1 MKSDSL
7 KIGTQ
12 NAPHRALYHALG
24 LTEEEIERPL
34 VGIVSSYNEIVPG
47 HMNIDKIVDAVKIG
61 VAMAGGTPI
70 VFPAIAV
77 CDGIAMGH
85 TGMKYS
91 LVTRDLIADSTE
103 AMALAHGFDALVMV
117 PNCDKNVPGLLM
129 AAARLNVPTVFVS
142 GGPMLAGHVDGA
154 KTSFSSI
161 SEAVGEFNA
170 GKITE
175 EKLREYAHLIV
186 SVGLNLQKG
195 QTLILSS
202 PVECAPFARL
212 CVSAAYDLGAGEV
225 VLNWTDDCITRE
237 RFLRAQDAAFE
248 MPRPWR
254 RAFFTDYANEGAA
267 YLRID
272 AEDPE
277 TLLGVSPARLVA
289 AQRTSSAERETF
301 DRLQMANGF
310 PWCVAGAP
318 IAAWARKVFPDRS
331 EGDAVAA
338 LWDAILKTVRVTG
351 DGNAEAR
358 WREHI
363 ALLTARKEKL
373 NALRFKS
380 LHYTNSL
387 GTDLTIAL
395 PDDHLWAAGN
405 SETPAGV
412 GFVANLPTEEIF
424 TAPLKTGVNGTV
436 CAALPLVNNGSIIED
451 IRFTVREGRI
461 VEAKASRGE
470 DVLNAAIAVDD
481 GARYFGEVALV
492 PYDSPISN
500 QKILFYNTL
509 FDENAACHLAFGE
522 AYPECVEGGEAMSK
536 EELKAAGLNDSNTH
550 VDFMVGTADLSIIG
564 TTKDGREI
572 PVFVN
577 GNFAL

>member
-1 MKSDSL
+1 M
-7 KIGTQ
+7 
-12 NAPHRALYHALG
+12 
-24 LTEEEIERPL
+24 
-34 VGIVSSYNEIVPG
+34 
-47 HMNIDKIVDAVKIG
+47 
-61 VAMAGGTPI
+61 
-70 VFPAIAV
+70 
-77 CDGIAMGH
+77 
-85 TGMKYS
+85 
-91 LVTRDLIADSTE
+91 
-103 AMALAHGFDALVMV
+103 
-117 PNCDKNVPGLLM
+117 
-129 AAARLNVPTVFVS
+129 
-142 GGPMLAGHVDGA
+142 
-154 KTSFSSI
+154 
-161 SEAVGEFNA
+161 
-170 GKITE
+170 E

-225 VLNWTDDCITRE
+225 VLNWTDDYITRE

-248 MPRPWR
+248 TPRPWR

-331 EGDAVAA
+331 EGDAVVA

-387 GTDLTIAL
+387 GTDLTIEL
-395 PDDHLWAAGN
+395 PETHLWSTGG
-405 SETPAGV
+405 SVSTTGQR
-412 GFVANLPTEEIF
+412 FIANMPTEEIF

-436 CAALPLVNNGSIIED
+436 CASMPLVDNGNIID
-451 IRFTVREGRI
+451 GIRFTVRDGRI
-461 VEAKASRGE
+461 VDCRADRGE
-470 DVLNAAIAVDD
+470 EFLRAAISVDE
-481 GARYFGEVALV
+481 GASYFGEVALV

-500 QKILFYNTL
+500 QSLLFYNTL
-509 FDENAACHLAFGE
+509 FDENASCHLAFGE
-522 AYPECVEGGEAMSK
+522 AYPECIEGGAQMERAQLQEK
-536 EELKAAGLNDSNTH
+536 GLNYSITH
-550 VDFMVGTADLSIIG
+550 VDFMVGTADLSIVG
-564 TTKDGREI
+564 TLYDGREV

-577 GNFAL
+577 GNFVI

>member
-1 MKSDSL
+1 MPRRQRL
-7 KIGTQ
+7 
-12 NAPHRALYHALG
+12 NPLG
-24 LTEEEIERPL
+24 QTEER
-34 VGIVSSYNEIVPG
+34 
-47 HMNIDKIVDAVKIG
+47 A
-61 VAMAGGTPI
+61 
-70 VFPAIAV
+70 
-77 CDGIAMGH
+77 
-85 TGMKYS
+85 
-91 LVTRDLIADSTE
+91 
-103 AMALAHGFDALVMV
+103 
-117 PNCDKNVPGLLM
+117 
-129 AAARLNVPTVFVS
+129 
-142 GGPMLAGHVDGA
+142 
-154 KTSFSSI
+154 
-161 SEAVGEFNA
+161 
-170 GKITE
+170 
-175 EKLREYAHLIV
+175 
-186 SVGLNLQKG
+186 Q
-195 QTLILSS
+195 
-202 PVECAPFARL
+202 FAR
-212 CVSAAYDLGAGEV
+212 AHIAHP
-225 VLNWTDDCITRE
+225 VLTARHSEIRYPALFRQHFVDS
-237 RFLRAQDAAFE
+237 
-248 MPRPWR
+248 
-254 RAFFTDYANEGAA
+254 FFKRSLSD
-267 YLRID
+267 
-272 AEDPE
+272 E
-277 TLLGVSPARLVA
+277 TVH
-289 AQRTSSAERETF
+289 Q
-301 DRLQMANGF
+301 
-310 PWCVAGAP
+310 
-318 IAAWARKVFPDRS
+318 
-331 EGDAVAA
+331 
-338 LWDAILKTVRVTG
+338 
-351 DGNAEAR
+351 
-358 WREHI
+358 HI

-387 GTDLTIAL
+387 GTDLTIEL

-424 TAPLKTGVNGTV
+424 TAPLKMGANGTV

-536 EELKAAGLNDSNTH
+536 EELKAAGLNSSNTH
-550 VDFMVGTADLSIIG
+550 VDFMIGTSDLSIIG

>member
-1 MKSDSL
+1 MASID
-7 KIGTQ
+7 TM
-12 NAPHRALYHALG
+12 LG
-24 LTEEEIERPL
+24 LIGKLESPYITVHQER
-34 VGIVSSYNEIVPG
+34 
-47 HMNIDKIVDAVKIG
+47 
-61 VAMAGGTPI
+61 
-70 VFPAIAV
+70 
-77 CDGIAMGH
+77 C
-85 TGMKYS
+85 
-91 LVTRDLIADSTE
+91 
-103 AMALAHGFDALVMV
+103 ALVRNRHADCLRCAESCASGCISYDGEV
-117 PNCDKNVPGLLM
+117 LTVSPEKCIGCGTCATVCPTCALEAHHPSDAALT
-129 AAARLNVPTVFVS
+129 AAARAS
-142 GGPMLAGHVDGA
+142 LA
-154 KTSFSSI
+154 
-161 SEAVGEFNA
+161 
-170 GKITE
+170 
-175 EKLREYAHLIV
+175 
-186 SVGLNLQKG
+186 
-195 QTLILSS
+195 
-202 PVECAPFARL
+202 
-212 CVSAAYDLGAGEV
+212 
-225 VLNWTDDCITRE
+225 
-237 RFLRAQDAAFE
+237 
-248 MPRPWR
+248 
-254 RAFFTDYANEGAA
+254 ANEGAA

-387 GTDLTIAL
+387 GTDLTIEL

-424 TAPLKTGVNGTV
+424 TAPLKMGANGTV

-492 PYDSPISN
+492 PYDSPIRSSGL
-500 QKILFYNTL
+500 LFYNTL
-509 FDENAACHLAFGE
+509 YDENASCHLAFGE
-522 AYPECVEGGEAMSK
+522 AYPECIAGGERMTR
-536 EELKAAGLNDSNTH
+536 EELDAHGLNHSLTH
-550 VDFMVGTADLSIIG
+550 VDFMVGTADLSITG
-564 TTKDGREI
+564 TTHDGREL
-572 PVFVN
+572 PVFRS

>member
-1 MKSDSL
+1 M
-7 KIGTQ
+7 
-12 NAPHRALYHALG
+12 
-24 LTEEEIERPL
+24 
-34 VGIVSSYNEIVPG
+34 
-47 HMNIDKIVDAVKIG
+47 
-61 VAMAGGTPI
+61 
-70 VFPAIAV
+70 
-77 CDGIAMGH
+77 
-85 TGMKYS
+85 
-91 LVTRDLIADSTE
+91 
-103 AMALAHGFDALVMV
+103 
-117 PNCDKNVPGLLM
+117 
-129 AAARLNVPTVFVS
+129 
-142 GGPMLAGHVDGA
+142 
-154 KTSFSSI
+154 
-161 SEAVGEFNA
+161 
-170 GKITE
+170 E

-225 VLNWTDDCITRE
+225 VLNWTDDYITRE

-248 MPRPWR
+248 TPRPWR

-277 TLLGVSPARLVA
+277 TLLGVSPVRLVA

-387 GTDLTIAL
+387 GTDLTIEL

-424 TAPLKTGVNGTV
+424 TAPLKMGANGTV

-492 PYDSPISN
+492 PYDSPIRSSGL
-500 QKILFYNTL
+500 LFYNTL
-509 FDENAACHLAFGE
+509 YDENASCHLAFGE
-522 AYPECVEGGEAMSK
+522 AYPECIAGGERMTR
-536 EELKAAGLNDSNTH
+536 EELDAHGLNHSLTH

-564 TTKDGREI
+564 TTHDGREL
-572 PVFVN
+572 PVFRS